1 MECNKNQNNQTHFHY
16 YKNFINNFEMVLM
29 LIHLASSHLCTCFMH
44 QDNSNSH
51 HVVITFVFNWIPKGH
66 ELLTNYVINFK
77 SSCINTPYHSFMEHN
92 MLEFFKPKKTFIA
105 T

>member
-1 MECNKNQNNQTHFHY
+1 
-16 YKNFINNFEMVLM
+16 M

-51 HVVITFVFNWIPKGH
+51 HVVITFVFNWIPKDH

-77 SSCINTPYHSFMEHN
+77 FQIFMHKYPISFIHG
-92 MLEFFKPKKTFIA
+92 TQYA
-105 T
+105 